1 VNATGP
7 GEPGPVNYGYAHAG
21 GAVSILNGLPAGTTR
36 VAYATAGSAAKRQSA
51 EVRDRVTGVAQL
63 PNRVVEDAEQRH
75 PCAEPEGVR
84 RHPPEPEM
92 PASLHRDLHRV
103 DHNALAADNWSS
115 ADFVENGVGRQGSQP
130 TLAKRSQME

>member
-1 VNATGP
+1 MTGP
-7 GEPGPVNYGYAHAG
+7 VIVERG
-21 GAVSILNGLPAGTTR
+21 GLALMGLTHPSVS
-36 VAYATAGSAAKRQSA
+36 
-51 EVRDRVTGVAQL
+51 GVAQL